1 STASST
7 SLALG
12 ANITMVV
19 MSSLL
24 WMKRRTVSRP
34 IPREAPVTRAV
45 LVIVF
50 LLRAQE
56 EARHAQISGRGD
68 LEVHVR
74 AVDEVHGMAGICDE
88 GRVLREHLAVL
99 LRLLMRGGEIRLG
112 ELLRQLHVAQPV
124 ALERPGDRVRVRV
137 DRGHGEGDRS

>member
-1 STASST
+1 
-7 SLALG
+7 
-12 ANITMVV
+12 MVV

-24 WMKRRTVSRP
+24 WMKRRTVSSP
-34 IPREAPVTRAV
+34 MPREASGTRAV

-74 AVDEVHGMAGICDE
+74 AVDEEHRMAGVGDE
-88 GRVLREHLAVL
+88 GRILREHRAGL
-99 LRLLMRGGEIRLG
+99 LRLLVSGDEIRLG
-112 ELLRQLHVAQPV
+112 ELLRQLHIAQPV
-124 ALERPGDRVRVRV
+124 ALERSGDRT
-137 DRGHGEGDRS
+137 RGR